1 MRLALWVL
9 LVIIGAFGDYRRSLQ
24 PNIRGREWSRLHPL
38 PFKTGRET
46 FTSSGS

>member
-1 MRLALWVL
+1 MMRGGFVTGDSLGIRVL
-9 LVIIGAFGDYRRSLQ
+9 S
-24 PNIRGREWSRLHPL
+24 IRGREWSRLHPL